1 MHRNV
6 HDEVCYISTASFI
19 YLVLLI
25 MAIHIFLV
33 EFPTLSLG
41 CEGYISSR
49 DVSAVKSVIVIYFGV
64 ST

>member
-6 HDEVCYISTASFI
+6 YYEVCYISTASFI

-25 MAIHIFLV
+25 MTI
-33 EFPTLSLG
+33 PTLSLG

-49 DVSAVKSVIVIYFGV
+49 DVSAVKAVIVTYFGV
-64 ST
+64 TT